1 MSGWQCEPLNPK
13 PPKPSAFEHVRLG
26 TFTRADVGAKWV
38 GTAGNV
44 SGRPKPLEQ
53 CAVWDNLKR
62 FRSSQT
68 TREVSSLTACRAVW
82 DNLETFQVVPN
93 HSRSVLADNLSN
105 TFQVVPNHS
114 RSVLADDLSSGL
126 GQPETFQ
133 VVPNHS
139 SSVLADDLLSSLRQ
153 PEHLRSVLADRRWKG
168 VGTS

>member
-38 GTAGNV
+38 GTTGNV

-68 TREVSSLTACRAVW
+68 TREVSSLTTCRAVW
-82 DNLETFQVVPN
+82 DNLKRF
-93 HSRSVLADNLSN
+93 RSSQTTREVSSLTTCRAVWDNLKR
-105 TFQVVPNHS
+105 F
-114 RSVLADDLSSGL
+114 RSSQTTQAV
-126 GQPETFQ
+126 F
-133 VVPNHS
+133 
-139 SSVLADDLLSSLRQ
+139 SL
-153 PEHLRSVLADRRWKG
+153 
-168 VGTS
+168 TTC

>member
-38 GTAGNV
+38 GTTGNV

-68 TREVSSLTACRAVW
+68 TREVSSLTTCRIRFRSSQTTREVSSLTTCRAVR
-82 DNLETFQVVPN
+82 DNLKRF
-93 HSRSVLADNLSN
+93 RSSQTTQAV
-105 TFQVVPNHS
+105 F
-114 RSVLADDLSSGL
+114 
-126 GQPETFQ
+126 
-133 VVPNHS
+133 
-139 SSVLADDLLSSLRQ
+139 SL
-153 PEHLRSVLADRRWKG
+153 
-168 VGTS
+168 TTC